1 MSARTLTLVALSLI
15 LGLGAAWMANN
26 WLSARLDAG
35 PDDNLQ
41 NVVVATVEIPF
52 GQMVEAQH
60 VSLVRMPK
68 GTAPDDAFDATDKV
82 VGKIATFT
90 MLRGDILRGARLAEH
105 LGGSTLASLIES
117 NKRAISVRVD
127 DVVGVGGFLLP
138 GNRVDVL
145 ATKKSAGNSNEAESK
160 TILEDLRVLA
170 VDQTASTDKT
180 QPVVVRAVTLEMSS
194 EEAEVLVKAQ
204 TEGKL
209 QLALRNPLNNQ
220 KKPETAEPLALV
232 EAPTPVPAPVA
243 APAPVKPL
251 VRRSG
256 GGVGVTIIRG
266 TAVEATKVQL

>member
-1 MSARTLTLVALSLI
+1 MNSRTLLLIGLSLV
-15 LGLGAAWMANN
+15 LGLGAAFLANN
-26 WLSARLDAG
+26 WLSARLSAS

-52 GQMVEAQH
+52 GQMVEPQH
-60 VSLVRMPK
+60 VSLVRMPE
-68 GTAPDDAFDATDKV
+68 GTAPDDSFDATDKV
-82 VGKIATFT
+82 IGKIATFA
-90 MLRGDILRGARLAEH
+90 MLRGDIVRGARLAEH
-105 LGGSTLASLIES
+105 MGGSTLASLIES

-145 ATKKSAGNSNEAESK
+145 ATKKVGNNSDAESK

-180 QPVVVRAVTLEMSS
+180 QPVVVRAVTLEMTS

-220 KKPETAEPLALV
+220 KKPEV
-232 EAPTPVPAPVA
+232 VTPVAVVPAPAPVA
-243 APAPVKPL
+243 LPPPPKPV

-256 GGVGVTIIRG
+256 GGGVTIIRG
-266 TAVEATKVQL
+266 TEVEVAKVQL

>member
-26 WLSARLDAG
+26 WLSARLNAS

-52 GQMVEAQH
+52 GQMIEAQH
-60 VSLVRMPK
+60 VTVVRMPR
-68 GTAPDDAFDATDKV
+68 GTAPDDAFDASDKV

-90 MLRGDILRGARLAEH
+90 MLRGDIVRGARLAEH
-105 LGGSTLASLIES
+105 LGGSTLASLIEA
-117 NKRAISVRVD
+117 NKRAVSVRVD

-145 ATKKSAGNSNEAESK
+145 ATKKSGGNNEAESK

-180 QPVVVRAVTLEMSS
+180 QPVVVRAVTLEMTS
-194 EEAEVLVKAQ
+194 EEAEELVKAQ

-220 KKPETAEPLALV
+220 KKPEAV
-232 EAPTPVPAPVA
+232 GAPVAMVAAPAPAPVA
-243 APAPVKPL
+243 AKPV

-266 TAVEATKVQL
+266 TEVEATKVQL